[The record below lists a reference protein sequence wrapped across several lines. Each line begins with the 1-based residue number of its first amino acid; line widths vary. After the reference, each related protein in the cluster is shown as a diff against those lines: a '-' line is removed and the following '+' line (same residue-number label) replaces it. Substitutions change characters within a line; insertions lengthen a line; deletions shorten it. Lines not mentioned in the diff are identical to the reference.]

1 MYILFNSNTDLKWL
15 MNWLMIKEIFQL
27 NMFGIHMY
35 TLLYLKC
42 ITNRDLL
49 NSTEISA
56 EYSVRTY
63 TGKEFEKE

>member
-1 MYILFNSNTDLKWL
+1 MKD
-15 MNWLMIKEIFQL
+15 MFQL
-27 NMFGIHMY
+27 NMFGINMF